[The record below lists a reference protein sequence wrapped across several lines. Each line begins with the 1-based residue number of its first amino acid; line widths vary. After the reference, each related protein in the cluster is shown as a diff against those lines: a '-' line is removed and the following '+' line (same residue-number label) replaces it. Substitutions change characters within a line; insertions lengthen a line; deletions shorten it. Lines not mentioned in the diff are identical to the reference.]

1 MATITVAQGAFG
13 DVRILEYLGAVNDG
27 IITPGIGAD
36 GWDGYWSI
44 SAPKLRV
51 NRRELSAYVPGGLTD
66 DQWALFRSGV
76 HAMDTVTETSP
87 MEFVVEGPDK
97 D

>member
-1 MATITVAQGAFG
+1 MATITVPQGAFG

-27 IITPGIGAD
+27 IITPGIGAG
-36 GWDGYWSI
+36 GWDGYWNI
-44 SAPKLRV
+44 SAPRLRV

-66 DQWALFRSGV
+66 EQWALFRDGV
-76 HAMDTVTETSP
+76 YAMDTVTETGP
-87 MEFVVEGPDK
+87 EEFVVEGPDK